1 MIINILIGLAV
12 LSVLILAHEL
22 GHFLT
27 AKASRVKVE
36 EFGLGFPPRLLSKK
50 WGETRYSL
58 NAIFF
63 GGFTKLSGEEDP
75 TAPRSLASK
84 STGIRTLILGA
95 GALMNFILALLIF
108 SITFM
113 IPHDV
118 LVGGQVLVEE
128 VAPASPA
135 AEAGII
141 PGDIILSA
149 DEAPVNN
156 NSELSQY
163 VQQNLGKEVTLL
175 IQHEDSTTEYFKVVP
190 RWEPPQ
196 GEGAIGVT
204 IGTINAAVI
213 TQREPLWKVV
223 PLGAVKLFDY
233 LVLYKDGL
241 VAMFTGQV
249 SATLLGPVGIAQLT
263 GEVAKAGIRPLLN
276 LAGLFSLLLGIF
288 NLLPLPAFD
297 GGRIAFVFLEWVR
310 RGKRVSPRIEGLI
323 HGVGFA
329 LLLVFFV
336 ALTYQDIIRVISG
349 ESLIP

>member
-22 GHFLT
+22 GHYLT
-27 AKASRVKVE
+27 AKAAKVKVE

-58 NAIFF
+58 NAILF

-75 TAPRSLASK
+75 TVERSLASK
-84 STGIRTLILGA
+84 SAGTRTLILGA
-95 GALMNFILALLIF
+95 GSLMNLILAVLIF
-108 SITFM
+108 SISFM
-113 IPHDV
+113 IPRDV
-118 LVGGQVLVEE
+118 LMGQVLVED

-135 AEAGII
+135 AAAGIR

-149 DEAPVNN
+149 DEETVNN

-163 VQQNLGKEVTLL
+163 VQRNLGKEITLL
-175 IQHEDSTTEYFKVVP
+175 IQHEDATTEYFKVVP
-190 RWEPPQ
+190 RWEPPE
-196 GEGAIGVT
+196 GEGAIGVA
-204 IGTINAAVI
+204 IGTINATVI

-241 VAMFTGQV
+241 VAMFSGQV
-249 SATLLGPVGIAQLT
+249 TATLLGPVGIAQLT
-263 GEVAKAGIRPLLN
+263 GEVAKVGILPLLN
-276 LAGLFSLLLGIF
+276 LAGLFSLLLGVF
-288 NLLPLPAFD
+288 NLFPLPALD

-310 RGKRVSPRIEGLI
+310 RGKRVPAKIEGLI
-323 HGVGFA
+323 HAAGFA
-329 LLLVFFV
+329 LLLVFLV
-336 ALTYQDIIRVISG
+336 AITYQDIIRVISG

>member
-22 GHFLT
+22 GHYLT
-27 AKASRVKVE
+27 AKAAKVKVE

-58 NAIFF
+58 NAILF
-63 GGFTKLSGEEDP
+63 GGFTRLSGEEDP
-75 TAPRSLASK
+75 SVPRSLASK
-84 STGIRTLILGA
+84 SAGTRTLILGA
-95 GALMNFILALLIF
+95 GSLMNLMLAVIIF

-113 IPHDV
+113 IPRDV
-118 LVGGQVLVEE
+118 MMGQVLVEA

-135 AEAGII
+135 AAAGIR

-149 DEAPVNN
+149 DEETVNN
-156 NSELSQY
+156 NSELSRY
-163 VQQNLGKEVTLL
+163 VQFNLGKEITLL
-175 IQHEDSTTEYFKVVP
+175 IQHEDATTEYIKVVP
-190 RWEPPQ
+190 RWEPPE

-204 IGTINAAVI
+204 IGTINATVI

-241 VAMFTGQV
+241 VGIFTGQV
-249 SATLLGPVGIAQLT
+249 TATLLGPVGIAQLT
-263 GEVAKAGIRPLLN
+263 GEVAKVGILPLLN
-276 LAGLFSLLLGIF
+276 LAGLFSLLLGVF
-288 NLLPLPAFD
+288 NLFPLPALD

-310 RGKRVSPRIEGLI
+310 RGKRVPAKIEGLI
-323 HGVGFA
+323 HAAGFA
-329 LLLVFFV
+329 LLLVFLV
-336 ALTYQDIIRVISG
+336 AITYQDITRVFSG

>member
-22 GHFLT
+22 GHYLT
-27 AKASRVKVE
+27 AKAAKVKVE

-58 NAIFF
+58 NAILF
-63 GGFTKLSGEEDP
+63 GGFTRLSGEEDP
-75 TAPRSLASK
+75 TVPRSLASK
-84 STGIRTLILGA
+84 SAGTRTLILGA
-95 GALMNFILALLIF
+95 GSLMNLMLAVIIF

-113 IPHDV
+113 IPRDV
-118 LVGGQVLVEE
+118 MMGQVLVEA

-135 AEAGII
+135 AAAGIR

-149 DEAPVNN
+149 DEETVNN
-156 NSELSQY
+156 NSELSRY
-163 VQQNLGKEVTLL
+163 VQFNLGKEITLL
-175 IQHEDSTTEYFKVVP
+175 IQHEDATTEYIKVVP
-190 RWEPPQ
+190 RWEPPE

-204 IGTINAAVI
+204 IGTINATVI

-241 VAMFTGQV
+241 VGIFTGQV
-249 SATLLGPVGIAQLT
+249 TATLLGPVGIAQLT
-263 GEVAKAGIRPLLN
+263 GEVAKVGILPLLN
-276 LAGLFSLLLGIF
+276 LAGLFSLLLGVF
-288 NLLPLPAFD
+288 NLFPLPALD

-310 RGKRVSPRIEGLI
+310 RGKRVPAKIEGLI
-323 HGVGFA
+323 HGAGFA
-329 LLLVFFV
+329 LLLVFLV
-336 ALTYQDIIRVISG
+336 AITYQDITRVFSG

>member
-22 GHFLT
+22 GHYLA

-58 NAIFF
+58 NAILF

-75 TAPRSLASK
+75 TVPRSLASK
-84 STGIRTLILGA
+84 SAGTRTLILGA
-95 GALMNFILALLIF
+95 GALMNFMLALLIF

-113 IPHDV
+113 IPRDV
-118 LVGGQVLVEE
+118 LVGGQVLVEG

-135 AEAGII
+135 AEAGIR

-149 DEAPVNN
+149 DDKTVNN

-163 VQQNLGKEVTLL
+163 VQYNLGKEINLL
-175 IQHEDSTTEYFKVVP
+175 IQHEDATTEYFKVVP
-190 RWEPPQ
+190 RWEPPEE
-196 GEGAIGVT
+196 EGAIGVT
-204 IGTINAAVI
+204 IGTINATVI
-213 TQREPLWKVV
+213 TQYEPFWKVV

-249 SATLLGPVGIAQLT
+249 AATLLGPVGIAQLT
-263 GEVAKAGIRPLLN
+263 GEVAKVGIRPLLD
-276 LAGLFSLLLGIF
+276 LAGLFSLLLGVF
-288 NLLPLPAFD
+288 NLFPLPALD

-310 RGKRVSPRIEGLI
+310 RGKRVPPKIEGLI
-323 HGVGFA
+323 HAAGFA
-329 LLLVFFV
+329 LLLVFLI
-336 ALTYQDIIRVISG
+336 AITYQDIIRVISG

>member
-22 GHFLT
+22 GHYLT
-27 AKASRVKVE
+27 AKAAKVKVE

-58 NAIFF
+58 NAILF

-75 TAPRSLASK
+75 TVERSLASK
-84 STGIRTLILGA
+84 SAGTRTLILGA
-95 GALMNFILALLIF
+95 GSLMNLILAVLIF
-108 SITFM
+108 SISFM
-113 IPHDV
+113 IPRDV
-118 LVGGQVLVEE
+118 LMGQVLVED

-135 AEAGII
+135 AAAGIR

-149 DEAPVNN
+149 DEETVNN

-163 VQQNLGKEVTLL
+163 VQRNLGKEITLL
-175 IQHEDSTTEYFKVVP
+175 IQHEDATTEYFKVVP
-190 RWEPPQ
+190 RWEPPE
-196 GEGAIGVT
+196 GEGAIGVA
-204 IGTINAAVI
+204 IGTINATVI

-241 VAMFTGQV
+241 VAMFSGQV
-249 SATLLGPVGIAQLT
+249 TATLLGPVGIAQLT
-263 GEVAKAGIRPLLN
+263 GEVAKVGILPLLN
-276 LAGLFSLLLGIF
+276 LAGLFSLLLGVF
-288 NLLPLPAFD
+288 NLFPLPALD

-310 RGKRVSPRIEGLI
+310 RGKRVPARIEGLI
-323 HGVGFA
+323 HAAGFA
-329 LLLVFFV
+329 LLLVFLV
-336 ALTYQDIIRVISG
+336 AITYQDIIRVISG

>member
-1 MIINILIGLAV
+1 VIINILIGLAV

-58 NAIFF
+58 NAVFF

-75 TAPRSLASK
+75 TVPRSLASK
-84 STGIRTLILGA
+84 STGTRTLILGA

-113 IPHDV
+113 IPRDV
-118 LVGGQVLVEE
+118 LMGQVLVEE

-135 AEAGII
+135 AVAGIR
-141 PGDIILSA
+141 PGDIILSV
-149 DEAPVNN
+149 DEETVNN

-163 VQQNLGKEVTLL
+163 VQQNLGKEITLF
-175 IQHEDSTTEYFKVVP
+175 IQHEDATTEYFKVVP
-190 RWEPPQ
+190 RWDPPE

-204 IGTINAAVI
+204 IGTINATVI
-213 TQREPLWKVV
+213 TQREPFWRTV

-241 VAMFTGQV
+241 VAMFTGHV

-263 GEVAKAGIRPLLN
+263 GEVAKVGIQPLLN
-276 LAGLFSLLLGIF
+276 LAGLFSLLLGVF

-310 RGKRVSPRIEGLI
+310 RGKRVPPRIEGLI
-323 HGVGFA
+323 HAAGFA

-336 ALTYQDIIRVISG
+336 AITYQDIIRVISG

>member
-22 GHFLT
+22 GHYLT
-27 AKASRVKVE
+27 AKAAKVKVE

-58 NAIFF
+58 NAILF
-63 GGFTKLSGEEDP
+63 GGFTRLSGEEDP
-75 TAPRSLASK
+75 TVPRSLASK
-84 STGIRTLILGA
+84 SAGTRTLILGA
-95 GALMNFILALLIF
+95 GSLMNLMLAVIIF

-113 IPHDV
+113 IPRDV
-118 LVGGQVLVEE
+118 MMGQVLVEA

-135 AEAGII
+135 AAAGIR

-149 DEAPVNN
+149 DEETVNN
-156 NSELSQY
+156 NSELSRY
-163 VQQNLGKEVTLL
+163 VQFNLGKEITLL
-175 IQHEDSTTEYFKVVP
+175 IQHEDATTEYIKVVP
-190 RWEPPQ
+190 RWEPPE

-204 IGTINAAVI
+204 IGTINATVI

-241 VAMFTGQV
+241 VGIFTGQV
-249 SATLLGPVGIAQLT
+249 TATLLGPVGIAQLT
-263 GEVAKAGIRPLLN
+263 GEVAKVGILPLLN
-276 LAGLFSLLLGIF
+276 LAGLFSLLLGVF
-288 NLLPLPAFD
+288 NLFPLPALD

-310 RGKRVSPRIEGLI
+310 RGKRVPAKIEGLI
-323 HGVGFA
+323 HAAGFA
-329 LLLVFFV
+329 LLLVFLV
-336 ALTYQDIIRVISG
+336 AITYQDITRVFSG